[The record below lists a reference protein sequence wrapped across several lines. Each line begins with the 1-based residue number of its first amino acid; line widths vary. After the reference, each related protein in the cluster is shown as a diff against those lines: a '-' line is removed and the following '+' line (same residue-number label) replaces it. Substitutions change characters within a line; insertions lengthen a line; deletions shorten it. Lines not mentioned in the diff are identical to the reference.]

1 MFNDKKWWMWSRDG
15 KVIVNGNKIEERMSS
30 ISEETETKESNP
42 FEVDSNQQNEG
53 TGPQSYPS
61 QKDGAYGAIIQL
73 EQEPNLKFA
82 RLRGREVSDMLSHYS
97 VDLNF

>member
-1 MFNDKKWWMWSRDG
+1 MG
-15 KVIVNGNKIEERMSS
+15 S
-30 ISEETETKESNP
+30 ISEEIETKESNP
-42 FEVDSNQQNEG
+42 FEVDRNQQNEG

-73 EQEPNLKFA
+73 EQEPNPKFA
-82 RLRGREVSDMLSHYS
+82 RLRGREVSNMLFHSS